1 MDNTK
6 KFTDKADKYNQSRPS
21 YPDAMIKFIEKY
33 FDKNTIIAD
42 IGSGTGILTKQ
53 LLKTASC
60 IYTVEPNDNMRLIAE
75 SNLSSCNNF
84 YSIKATAENTTL
96 LDNSVDIITVAQAFH
111 WFDVLS
117 FKKECQRI
125 LKPNGKIFLI
135 WNTRD
140 ESANINKELFSIC
153 KQYCPDFI
161 GFSGGIENNDT
172 KIKTF
177 FDNDYTTETF
187 PNQLYY
193 NRENFIN
200 RALSSSYS
208 INQDN
213 QNYAAYINALNNL
226 FDKYQNNEIIE
237 VANTTKVIYK

>member
-6 KFTDKADKYNQSRPS
+6 KFTDKADNYNQSRPS

-60 IYTVEPNDNMRLIAE
+60 IYAVEPNDYMRFISE
-75 SNLSSCNNF
+75 NNLNSYNNF

-117 FKKECQRI
+117 FKKECHRI

-153 KQYCPDFI
+153 KQYCSDFT

-172 KIKTF
+172 KIKIF
-177 FDNDYTTETF
+177 FDNDYKTKTF

-237 VANTTKVIYK
+237 VANTTKVYYK